1 MFYSIFTLQLQCK
14 NQDKNR
20 SKNKKGEDCLTLSL
34 MDDKS
39 LTISNTYIANFEI
52 ISYINPQKGDEYF
65 SGDTI
70 KVFFRTS
77 KFDLN
82 QRQDI
87 DNMSMAEKSLKFKEF
102 YYLLFP
108 FHIQKEKDSNM
119 LIVNKDDFP
128 KDTYEIKKVPIQ
140 KGHESIYIKNIIN
153 KLETEILEK
162 NSKSNKNIEIITKHL
177 IYYENYLLNLDESF
191 YDPNYPKYIPI
202 RSRQTLLDNYK
213 ILSIISTI
221 LHIFN
226 SSALLNNK
234 NKIQEND
241 MISENNKVNTNYNN
255 EDTSRELIKNLL
267 RKILS
272 FLTYLCFQNKEIQEK
287 IFDKT
292 FKDFF
297 QVNIMDNNTIV
308 LFTVFKTFKENHSI
322 QEKLFECRFCFNYSI
337 KQKRYE

>member
-1 MFYSIFTLQLQCK
+1 
-14 NQDKNR
+14 
-20 SKNKKGEDCLTLSL
+20 

-177 IYYENYLLNLDESF
+177 
-191 YDPNYPKYIPI
+191 
-202 RSRQTLLDNYK
+202 TLLDNYK

-241 MISENNKVNTNYNN
+241 MISENNKGNTNYNN

-322 QEKLFECRFCFNYSI
+322 QEKLFECRFCINYSI